1 MDIFKIGLIVLVSL
15 ILVNSLP
22 TFSREISML
31 ISFSVCTVVLLY
43 IINSVIPAIEYIKN
57 MAEKINYSGMEIIIK
72 AFGIGFITQ
81 FISDTA
87 LDCNNKTLANQMIFA
102 GRVAVLLLAMPVFI
116 HIFEIIERLI

>member
-22 TFSREISML
+22 TFSREISIL

-43 IINSVIPAIEYIKN
+43 ITNSVIPTIEYIKN
-57 MAEKINYSGMEIIIK
+57 IAEKINYSGMEIIIK
-72 AFGIGFITQ
+72 AVGIGFITQ

-102 GRVAVLLLAMPVFI
+102 GRVAVLLLAMPVFLQ
-116 HIFEIIERLI
+116 IFEIIEWLI